1 MTDIYLGQQKSN
13 KGCFVVALL
22 VAVAFAAFV
31 FWRFTRPATTTPPA
45 TAESPDASGTTV
57 APASTAT
64 APTTPAS
71 DAGADLLSAARQLK
85 NDDQYAQARDKAEEV
100 LTQSSN
106 ESAKKAAEQLLGEVN
121 VGLVL
126 SPRQMPEKVDYAVQP
141 GDALV
146 LLARKFG
153 TTIDTIQ
160 IGNRLTSANIR
171 AGDRLRIFT
180 GKFSIKVSK
189 SRNDLVLLM
198 NDRFFKR
205 YPVGTGQ
212 YGKTPTGELVIKD
225 KIPNPPWWRSDGKQI
240 PFGDTNNVL
249 GTRWM
254 SLKYADDS
262 PLSGYG
268 IHGTW
273 QPETIGQQASAGC
286 IRLLNSDVEEL
297 FTLVPEGTPV
307 TITE

>member
-13 KGCFVVALL
+13 KGCL
-22 VAVAFAAFV
+22 VIAILVGVAFAAFV
-31 FWRFTRPATTTPPA
+31 FWRFTRPAATTPP
-45 TAESPDASGTTV
+45 DAAG
-57 APASTAT
+57 APAAASS
-64 APTTPAS
+64 APAEAPGTPSS
-71 DAGADLLSAARQLK
+71 DPGAALLSAARQFK
-85 NDDQYAQARDKAEEV
+85 NDDKYVEAREKAYEV
-100 LTQSSN
+100 LALSSN
-106 ESAKKAAEQLLGEVN
+106 DAARAAAEQLLGEVN
-121 VGLVL
+121 VALVL

-160 IGNRLTSANIR
+160 IGNKLTSANIR
-171 AGDRLRIFT
+171 AGDRLRIFN
-180 GKFSIKVSK
+180 GKFTIKASK
-189 SRNDLVLLM
+189 SRNDLVLSM

-254 SLKYADDS
+254 SLKYADDT

-273 QPETIGQQASAGC
+273 EPETIGKQASAGC
-286 IRLLNSDVEEL
+286 IRLLNEDVEEL
-297 FTLVPEGTPV
+297 FSLVPEGTPV

>member
-13 KGCFVVALL
+13 KGCL
-22 VAVAFAAFV
+22 VIAILVGVAFAAFV
-31 FWRFTRPATTTPPA
+31 FWRFTRPAVTTPPDA
-45 TAESPDASGTTV
+45 AASPAAASS
-57 APASTAT
+57 APAE
-64 APTTPAS
+64 APGTPSS
-71 DAGADLLSAARQLK
+71 DPGAALLSAARQFK
-85 NDDQYAQARDKAEEV
+85 NDDKYVDAREKAYEV
-100 LTQSSN
+100 LNLSSN
-106 ESAKKAAEQLLGEVN
+106 EAARAAAEQLLGEVN
-121 VGLVL
+121 VALVL

-160 IGNRLTSANIR
+160 IGNKLTSANIR
-171 AGDRLRIFT
+171 AGDRLRIFN
-180 GKFSIKVSK
+180 GKFTIKASK
-189 SRNDLVLLM
+189 SRNDLVLSM

-254 SLKYADDS
+254 SLKYADDT

-273 QPETIGQQASAGC
+273 EPETIGKQASAGC
-286 IRLLNSDVEEL
+286 IRLLNADVEEL
-297 FTLVPEGTPV
+297 FSLVPEGTPV

>member
-13 KGCFVVALL
+13 KGCLVIAVL

-31 FWRFTRPATTTPPA
+31 FWRFTRPATSTPPPSAESPA
-45 TAESPDASGTTV
+45 TAE
-57 APASTAT
+57 APASTA
-64 APTTPAS
+64 APSTPSS
-71 DAGADLLSAARQLK
+71 DPGAALLNSARQFK
-85 NDDQYAQARDKAEEV
+85 NEDKYLEARDKAYEV
-100 LTQSSN
+100 LDQSSN
-106 ESAKKAAEQLLGEVN
+106 AAARTAAEQLLGEVN
-121 VGLVL
+121 VALVL
-126 SPRQMPEKVDYAVQP
+126 SPRQMPEKIDYAVQP

-146 LLARKFG
+146 LLARKNG

-171 AGDRLRIFT
+171 VGDRLRIFT
-180 GKFSIKVSK
+180 GKFAIKVSK
-189 SRNDLVLLM
+189 SRNDMVLLM

-205 YPVGTGQ
+205 YFVGTGQ

-273 QPETIGQQASAGC
+273 EPETIGKQASAGC